1 MVDVRSPR
9 RPTRS
14 VAALARRFAVVL
26 GIVGGALAV
35 AAPSWAGP
43 MMGC

>member
-1 MVDVRSPR
+1 MTGTNTRRSPNR
-9 RPTRS
+9 RRTLARA
-14 VAALARRFAVVL
+14 VAAC
-26 GIVGGALAV
+26 GITIGALAV